1 MRSAFEGD
9 ARRAPSLVLLPVND
23 SDPDDDAEL
32 AAHVGPERERL
43 YSVGAAARESGIAA
57 ETLRIWE
64 RRYGKPVP
72 QRLPSGHRRFT
83 HDQVLWLRRIAD
95 ALARGVRASKA
106 VNASL
111 DELEAWLAPAV
122 VEVDEAWLA
131 RAITCVERLDQDG
144 LELLVLDGR
153 DDMDVV
159 TWLRMRVA
167 RLLER
172 VGVRWAAGALDVRH
186 EHLAS
191 EVVAHVLRREGDR
204 FSAPPGAPT
213 IVFGTLSGEQ
223 HGLGILM
230 ASLVARQCGWRTVV
244 MGVDAPARELAS
256 TARELHA
263 RVVGVGVSLATSGVD
278 TDRRVAEL
286 RDEVGP
292 NVQVLIGGSGARS
305 GRRGPR
311 GVHVV
316 SELRELPAWFHAHAG
331 A

>member
-1 MRSAFEGD
+1 
-9 ARRAPSLVLLPVND
+9 VND
-23 SDPDDDAEL
+23 IDPDDDSGAE
-32 AAHVGPERERL
+32 AHDGPPHLRL
-43 YSVGAAARESGIAA
+43 YSVGGAARETGIAA

-83 HDQVLWLRRIAD
+83 HDQVVWLRRVAD

-106 VNASL
+106 VNASHEEL
-111 DELEAWLAPAV
+111 DAWLSPVV
-122 VEVDEAWLA
+122 VEVDEAWLT
-131 RAITCVERLDQDG
+131 RAISCVERLDQDG
-144 LELLVLDGR
+144 LELLVLEGR

-172 VGVRWAAGALDVRH
+172 VGAIWAAGGLDVRH
-186 EHLAS
+186 EHL
-191 EVVAHVLRREGDR
+191 
-204 FSAPPGAPT
+204 APT

-230 ASLVARQCGWRTVV
+230 ASLVARQCGWRAVV
-244 MGVDAPARELAS
+244 MGVDAPVREIASAARELR
-256 TARELHA
+256 ARA
-263 RVVGVGVSLATSGVD
+263 VGVGVSLASSGVD
-278 TDRRVAEL
+278 TDRALGAL

-292 NVQVLIGGSGARS
+292 NVAVLIGGGGARS

-316 SELRELPAWFHAHAG
+316 SELRELPAWFHAHAN
-331 A
+331 ADA

>member
-1 MRSAFEGD
+1 MSNPTLNE
-9 ARRAPSLVLLPVND
+9 L
-23 SDPDDDAEL
+23 DPDDDLQAD
-32 AAHVGPERERL
+32 AHVGPAHLRM
-43 YSVGAAARESGIAA
+43 YSVGNTARETGIAA

-83 HDQVLWLRRIAD
+83 HEQVMWLRRVAE

-106 VNASL
+106 VNASPSEL
-111 DELEAWLAPAV
+111 DAWLAPAT
-122 VEVDEAWLA
+122 VEVDESWLT
-131 RAITCVERLDQDG
+131 RAMACVERLDQDG

-172 VGVRWAAGALDVRH
+172 VGVNWASGLLDVRH
-186 EHLAS
+186 EHLAT
-191 EVVAHVLRREGDR
+191 EVVAHVLRREADR
-204 FSAPPGAPT
+204 FNAPPEAPT
-213 IVFGTLSGEQ
+213 IVFGTLSGEH

-230 ASLVARQCGWRTVV
+230 ASLK
-244 MGVDAPARELAS
+244 
-256 TARELHA
+256 A
-263 RVVGVGVSLATSGVD
+263 RVVGVGVSLASSGVD
-278 TDRRVAEL
+278 TDRAIADL
-286 RDEVGP
+286 RDAVGP
-292 NVQVLIGGSGARS
+292 NVQVLVGGNGARS

-316 SELRELPAWFHAHAG
+316 SELRELPGWFHAQASAG
-331 A
+331 ARPSP

>member
-1 MRSAFEGD
+1 
-9 ARRAPSLVLLPVND
+9 VND
-23 SDPDDDAEL
+23 IDPDDDSGAE
-32 AAHVGPERERL
+32 AHDGPPHLRL
-43 YSVGAAARESGIAA
+43 YSVGGAARETGIAA

-83 HDQVLWLRRIAD
+83 HDQVVWLRRVAD

-106 VNASL
+106 VNASHEEL
-111 DELEAWLAPAV
+111 DAWLSPVV
-122 VEVDEAWLA
+122 VEVDEAWLT
-131 RAITCVERLDQDG
+131 RAISCVERLDQDG
-144 LELLVLDGR
+144 LELLVLEGR

-172 VGVRWAAGALDVRH
+172 VGAIWAAGGLDVRH

-191 EVVAHVLRREGDR
+191 EVIAHVLRREGDR
-204 FSAPPGAPT
+204 FNAPPGAPT

-230 ASLVARQCGWRTVV
+230 ASLVARQCGWRAVV
-244 MGVDAPARELAS
+244 MGVDAPVREIASAARELR
-256 TARELHA
+256 ARA
-263 RVVGVGVSLATSGVD
+263 VGVGVSLASSGVD
-278 TDRRVAEL
+278 TDRALGAL

-292 NVQVLIGGSGARS
+292 NVAVLIGGGGARS

-316 SELRELPAWFHAHAG
+316 SELRELPAWFHAHAN
-331 A
+331 ADA